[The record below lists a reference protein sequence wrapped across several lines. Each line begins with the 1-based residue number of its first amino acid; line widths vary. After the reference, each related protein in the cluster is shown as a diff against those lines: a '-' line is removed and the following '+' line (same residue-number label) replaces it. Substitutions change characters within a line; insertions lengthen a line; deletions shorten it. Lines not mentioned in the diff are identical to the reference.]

1 MTQSERHTRGEG
13 SVKSYTS
20 PKLTVFG
27 TIETLTRQTTTD
39 GTPPGKLETGE
50 DNFGQRSRIESLDGP
65 ANEEF

>member
-1 MTQSERHTRGEG
+1 
-13 SVKSYTS
+13 VKSYTS